1 MIKICLYTL
10 TIPLSM
16 WTLEAINIDGL
27 FKKNR
32 VTQIKI
38 LFVML
43 SFALAYLVTSFLID
57 FSNNFNFLR

>member
-1 MIKICLYTL
+1 MVKIGLYTL
-10 TIPLSM
+10 IIPLSM
-16 WTLEAINIDGL
+16 WVLEAINIDGL

-32 VTQIKI
+32 ITQIKI

-43 SFALAYLVTSFLID
+43 SFALSYLVVNFLID